1 MSYHIRSGFVFL
13 FLFFPKQLQN
23 VSRAESSSDE
33 VLTDAEPDLEEQP
46 PTDDLELRNMLVRCQ
61 KVKMKITR
69 TLSGVSWKKQLK
81 TRTVET
87 TKKRTLP
94 NPKILYG
101 RNVQK

>member
-46 PTDDLELRNMLVRCQ
+46 PTDDLELEEYASEMSEGEDENYKDPEWSLLEETAENQ
-61 KVKMKITR
+61 DSGDDEEKDTPESKN
-69 TLSGVSWKKQLK
+69 TL
-81 TRTVET
+81 R
-87 TKKRTLP
+87 
-94 NPKILYG
+94 
-101 RNVQK
+101 